1 MKILGREPA
10 LWLSLVAVIVKLS
23 TAFGLDLSD
32 KQQAV
37 VNAFA
42 AAVVGLLVAL
52 TVHDGV
58 NAAILGLVQAGM
70 SLAIGFGLHW
80 SADQQSTVMSL
91 ASVLIAM
98 WTRTQV
104 TAKVPAKAHTAAGAA
119 GAADAKAVPAQKAAA
134 AKKSGTAQKAAA
146 KKTDKAE

>member
-10 LWLSLVAVIVKLS
+10 LWLSLLAIVVKLS

-42 AAVVGLLVAL
+42 VAIVGLLVAL
-52 TVHDGV
+52 SVHDGV
-58 NAAILGLVQAGM
+58 NAAVLGLIQAGM

-80 SADQQSTVMSL
+80 SPDQQSTVMSL
-91 ASVLIAM
+91 ASALIAM

-104 TAKVPAKAHTAAGAA
+104 TAKVPPAVAPAARTT
-119 GAADAKAVPAQKAAA
+119 KAAPRP
-134 AKKSGTAQKAAA
+134 KAS
-146 KKTDKAE
+146 